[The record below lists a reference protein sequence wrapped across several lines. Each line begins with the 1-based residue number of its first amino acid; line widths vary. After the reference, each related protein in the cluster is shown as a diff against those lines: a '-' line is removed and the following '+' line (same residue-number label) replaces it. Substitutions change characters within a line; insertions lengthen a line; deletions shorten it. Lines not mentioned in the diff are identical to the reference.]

1 MLMDFIQMIG
11 QLFPKKSLH
20 VTFPRHFYRFWNEHT
35 MFGSYDRQYSA
46 CCITIYLTYLD
57 NFERWVDSFVFFL
70 SDKWSIFS
78 IWCMYNMYL
87 NGWVLYIV
95 LNINMLFQDLEG
107 VSEFDQRSSSAFSSL
122 RQSPKNRHF
131 GVQNARFFS
140 ILLHLL
146 VMFDKFGAKTWF
158 CWLHINH

>member
-122 RQSPKNRHF
+122 RQSPKT
-131 GVQNARFFS
+131 V
-140 ILLHLL
+140 ILVFRMLVSSPSSCICLL
-146 VMFDKFGAKTWF
+146 CLTNLAQKHGFVGY
-158 CWLHINH
+158 I